1 MTEYQDKVLKAALG
15 YYDEGLCV
23 IPVPHGLKSAYE
35 VDWKKYQQERPS
47 REQVAEWFSDGKDHN
62 IGVVCGKPS
71 GGLVGVCFNDMST
84 YEQAF
89 RGENPETFTKVHR
102 TYRGTHVLVK
112 TDQYVKIHR
121 SRNSEI
127 ELQGDTGIV
136 VMPPSLHPEG
146 IIYKDITPEVEDIAF
161 IPDFW
166 DWIECRAFRA
176 GFIIVNKRFI
186 RQQDWVSETLTS
198 HIKEHEGRDNACI
211 RLAGFLRNH
220 WQQEKVARYL
230 VEWDKSY
237 CEPPLG
243 EDMVLRKVESA
254 FSYAA
259 QEQYE
264 PVGEVTGDVIEFKTL
279 RDSLNQ
285 PVEEI
290 TPLIAGWVMKGNL
303 TLLIGSGGVGKST
316 VRDNLAMS
324 AASGEPFLNYAV
336 PEAVKVF
343 CLDLEMSQYEL
354 RMRYNLL
361 AKHYPET
368 AQDNL
373 WLANL
378 SSFTM
383 DSRRNQQRLENTLAL
398 IRPQLF
404 IVDNHASFHGGDPN
418 RENEM
423 MENVILPF
431 RRWMSEF
438 DMAILYIMHTGWA
451 ERTRPRGT
459 MAIFDAASTV
469 IAEKETEHK
478 SIRKLL
484 WTKQR
489 SVSAS
494 GFEGEI
500 EIGFNPE
507 TYQIFRTTKPEVQEI
522 LDSLSYPILRKLVVQ
537 KIEAELHISNSQAY
551 KRVSKLVKDGLLKA
565 EGKDMVNRTTRERI
579 AGIVKSYQEREE

>member
-1 MTEYQDKVLKAALG
+1 MNDKRLEQDIDRVIGKAEEKESTG
-15 YYDEGLCV
+15 ET
-23 IPVPHGLKSAYE
+23 I
-35 VDWKKYQQERPS
+35 
-47 REQVAEWFSDGKDHN
+47 AE
-62 IGVVCGKPS
+62 
-71 GGLVGVCFNDMST
+71 
-84 YEQAF
+84 
-89 RGENPETFTKVHR
+89 ET
-102 TYRGTHVLVK
+102 
-112 TDQYVKIHR
+112 
-121 SRNSEI
+121 
-127 ELQGDTGIV
+127 
-136 VMPPSLHPEG
+136 
-146 IIYKDITPEVEDIAF
+146 
-161 IPDFW
+161 
-166 DWIECRAFRA
+166 
-176 GFIIVNKRFI
+176 
-186 RQQDWVSETLTS
+186 
-198 HIKEHEGRDNACI
+198 
-211 RLAGFLRNH
+211 
-220 WQQEKVARYL
+220 
-230 VEWDKSY
+230 
-237 CEPPLG
+237 
-243 EDMVLRKVESA
+243 
-254 FSYAA
+254 
-259 QEQYE
+259 
-264 PVGEVTGDVIEFKTL
+264 IEFRTL
-279 RDSLNQ
+279 RESLNE

-290 TPLIAGWVMKGNL
+290 TPIVAGWAVKGCL

-324 AASGEPFLNYAV
+324 AAAGEPFLGYAV

-343 CLDLEMSQYEL
+343 CLDLEMSEYEL

-361 AKHYPET
+361 AKHYPEA

-383 DSRRNQQRLENTLAL
+383 DSRRNQQRLENTLNL

-451 ERTRPRGT
+451 ERARPRGS

-469 IAEKETEHK
+469 IAEKETGQK
-478 SIRKLL
+478 DIRKLL

-500 EIGFNPE
+500 EISFDPE
-507 TYQIFRTTKPEVQEI
+507 TYQIFRTTKPQMREL

-537 KIEAELHISNSQAY
+537 KIMEELHLSKSRAYSQV
-551 KRVSKLVKDGLLKA
+551 KKLVKDGLLKA
-565 EGKDMVNRTTRERI
+565 EGKDMVDRGKREEMI
-579 AGIVKSYQEREE
+579 SIVKSGGMAWNEGKDEERK